1 MKFLCLCGAYGS
13 SEKFKVQLAPLVNEL
28 SSDNTAELHFIH
40 GPVQAFPPEGFE
52 EYFGTAP
59 YFRFIEGAKAE
70 DGSDDSDVLERIR
83 NFPEGGTAED
93 QMRELMY
100 MGVSAT
106 PLPSAEDNN
115 KPEASSAQK
124 AIDYLYRIMKDEGP
138 FEGIIGYSEGAT
150 MAATLLLHEQW
161 RYQTMGIP
169 TMFKCAL
176 FFAGWPPMN
185 PDLDAI
191 VLADESDL
199 TITIPTCHVSEFK
212 LARDAI
218 FELCVLTIRLV
229 GSLDPYL
236 AGSLALYNVC
246 DMDTAYLFDHAKGH
260 TLPRHKDTVKE
271 LGDVLRIMISDI
283 ETDSHSSS
291 DGSVSM

>member
-13 SEKFKVQLAPLVNEL
+13 SEEAPLVNEL

-40 GPVQAFPPEGFE
+40 GPCQAFPPEGFE
-52 EYFGTAP
+52 EYFGAAP

-70 DGSDDSDVLERIR
+70 DGSDDGDVLERIR
-83 NFPEGGTAED
+83 NFPQGATAED

-106 PLPSAEDNN
+106 PLPSAEDNE
-115 KPEASSAQK
+115 KAEDSSAQK
-124 AIDYLYRIMKDEGP
+124 AIDYLYGIMKNEGP

-150 MAATLLLHEQW
+150 MAATLLLHEQH
-161 RYQTMGIP
+161 RYQTTGIP

-199 TITIPTCHVSEFK
+199 TITIPTCHV
-212 LARDAI
+212 I
-218 FELCVLTIRLV
+218 

-246 DMDTAYLFDHAKGH
+246 DMDTAVLFDHAKGH

-271 LGDVLRIMISDI
+271 LGDVLRTMISEI

>member
-28 SSDNTAELHFIH
+28 TSDNTAELHFIH
-40 GPVQAFPPEGFE
+40 GPCQAFPPEGFE
-52 EYFGTAP
+52 EYFGAAP
-59 YFRFIEGAKAE
+59 YYRFIEGAKAE
-70 DGSDDSDVLERIR
+70 DGSHDDSDVLERIR
-83 NFPEGGTAED
+83 NFPEGGSAED
-93 QMRELMY
+93 QMRALMY

-115 KPEASSAQK
+115 KAEDSSTQK
-124 AIDYLYRIMKDEGP
+124 AIDYLYRIMEEDGP

-150 MAATLLLHEQW
+150 VAATLLLHEQR
-161 RYQTMGIP
+161 RYETKGIP

-185 PDLDAI
+185 PELDTI

-199 TITIPTCHVSEFK
+199 TITIPTCHV
-212 LARDAI
+212 I
-218 FELCVLTIRLV
+218 

-271 LGDVLRIMISDI
+271 LGDVLRIMISNI

-291 DGSVSM
+291 DGSFSI

>member
-1 MKFLCLCGAYGS
+1 
-13 SEKFKVQLAPLVNEL
+13 
-28 SSDNTAELHFIH
+28 
-40 GPVQAFPPEGFE
+40 
-52 EYFGTAP
+52 
-59 YFRFIEGAKAE
+59 
-70 DGSDDSDVLERIR
+70 
-83 NFPEGGTAED
+83 
-93 QMRELMY
+93 MRELMY